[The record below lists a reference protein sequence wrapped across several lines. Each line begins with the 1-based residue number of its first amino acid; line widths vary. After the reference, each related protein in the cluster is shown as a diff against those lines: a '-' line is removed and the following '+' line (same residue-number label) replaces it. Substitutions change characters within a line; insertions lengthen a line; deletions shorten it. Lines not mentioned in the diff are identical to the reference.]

1 MNPIHRTF
9 QDRNGAPYVVRDA
22 VPEDA
27 PHLVELLNRVGQ
39 EEVYIADERAQLT
52 ADQEASI
59 IQARN
64 PDVQVILVAE
74 QNGTTA
80 GSLEMIRGIL
90 RKNRHTALFGMALLP
105 EFRGRHIGRGMLLA
119 AEDWAREAGVRKI
132 SLAVF
137 ATNQAAIHLYESLG
151 YAEEGRRHR
160 QYLLND
166 NWIDEIWMARW
177 L

>member
-9 QDRNGAPYVVRDA
+9 QDRHGAPYVVRDA
-22 VPEDA
+22 TPEDA

-39 EEVYIADERAQLT
+39 EEIYIADERAQLS
-52 ADQEASI
+52 AEQEASVI
-59 IQARN
+59 RARKSE
-64 PDVQVILVAE
+64 VQVILVAE
-74 QNGTTA
+74 QDGQTA

-105 EFRGRHIGRGMLLA
+105 EFRGRQIGRGLLLA
-119 AEDWAREAGVRKI
+119 AEDWAREAGVLKV

-137 ATNQAAIHLYESLG
+137 ATNHAAIRLYQSLG
-151 YAEEGRRHR
+151 YEEEGRRCR
-160 QYLLND
+160 QYRLND
-166 NWIDEIWMARW
+166 DWVDEIWMARW